1 LNTSGNNKSV
11 IIVKPNHGSSSLDN
25 KYEKERD
32 SRDGKVDKIKDAS
45 MFNSNIVLRENQREK
60 DNNNGSR
67 SSLRKTAGS

>member
-1 LNTSGNNKSV
+1 M
-11 IIVKPNHGSSSLDN
+11 DN